1 MAKEI
6 QNKLTKVGN
15 SYTLNASS
23 ADIVTGLTVNTMKKA
38 TVKCTVADAGT
49 TNIAA
54 VNYASGKLTATAAA
68 PKALASGTA
77 KIKVEVSKDDGATIT
92 FDVTVTLIIS

>member
-1 MAKEI
+1 
-6 QNKLTKVGN
+6 
-15 SYTLNASS
+15 
-23 ADIVTGLTVNTMKKA
+23 MKKA

-68 PKALASGTA
+68 SKVLASGTA

-92 FDVTVTLIIS
+92 FDVTVNLTIS